1 MIALKFE
8 ANISEDRKK
17 KISICPTESDDMS
30 EADDDGM
37 EDAIIDTGQKQSSS
51 KTFYF

>member
-1 MIALKFE
+1 MIALNFK
-8 ANISEDRKK
+8 EDRKK

-37 EDAIIDTGQKQSSS
+37 EDAIIDTG
-51 KTFYF
+51 